1 MDFAPTYQTAYEFY
15 YTSTPKGSEESFSD
29 FYDFKFGSINCI
41 AYYDFCSERNVTTW
55 PTTVLYRNG
64 KFLDK
69 VRGAKNMTIVTG
81 TIEKALEEVKPG
93 SRPANLVIPKAGDDH
108 VSPAA
113 SASTEKTETAPAE
126 EAAPKEKTEKEDTKE
141 DTPASTKA
149 KADVVPDAKTDDAP
163 PAKEDD
169 APPAKPAEKPAAQE
183 KKLTVEELAEETRK
197 SRKDPV
203 FPPPTIPF
211 PVRAKSPGIPNKD
224 GVSLALNAEAF
235 QNKVTMTQDPWFV
248 KFYAPWCHHCQALAS
263 TWTQVAKDMKG
274 ELNVGEVNCDEE
286 SRLCK
291 DVGVQG
297 YPTIILFRGG
307 ERVEYEGLRGLGDLL
322 HFAESAVALTSGVPE
337 VDAESF
343 KAMEEKEEV
352 IFVYFYDHGIAT
364 EDFMALERIPIH
376 LAGRAKL
383 VRTRDPELAKRF
395 KITTWPRLMV
405 AREGR
410 PTYYTPLAPKDYR
423 DVNAMLRWVKYVW
436 LPIVPELTASNAREI
451 MDGKIVVLGILN
463 RNNEE
468 AFKDAQ
474 REMKSAANEWMDK
487 QIQLFQLER
496 QELRDAKQLRLEEAK
511 DRNDERGIRQA
522 KAIRI
527 NMSMSDKK
535 QVAFAWVDSIFWQR
549 WIRTTYGIDVND
561 GDRVIINDEDVSTSF
576 PGRN

>member
-1 MDFAPTYQTAYEFY
+1 
-15 YTSTPKGSEESFSD
+15 
-29 FYDFKFGSINCI
+29 
-41 AYYDFCSERNVTTW
+41 
-55 PTTVLYRNG
+55 
-64 KFLDK
+64 
-69 VRGAKNMTIVTG
+69 
-81 TIEKALEEVKPG
+81 
-93 SRPANLVIPKAGDDH
+93 
-108 VSPAA
+108 
-113 SASTEKTETAPAE
+113 
-126 EAAPKEKTEKEDTKE
+126 
-141 DTPASTKA
+141 
-149 KADVVPDAKTDDAP
+149 
-163 PAKEDD
+163 
-169 APPAKPAEKPAAQE
+169 
-183 KKLTVEELAEETRK
+183 
-197 SRKDPV
+197 
-203 FPPPTIPF
+203 
-211 PVRAKSPGIPNKD
+211 
-224 GVSLALNAEAF
+224 
-235 QNKVTMTQDPWFV
+235 MTQDPWFV

-364 EDFMALERIPIH
+364 EDFLALERIPIH

-405 AREGR
+405 AREGH

-535 QVAFAWVDSIFWQR
+535 QVTFAWVDSIFWQR

-561 GDRVIINDEDVSTSF
+561 GDRVIINDEDNRRYWDTTITGNLITPSRTSIMETIGKVTASPPKIKPKLTISSIEKVFFDFRMAFVEHPWLSTACVFSIALAALSWF
-576 PGRN
+576 RGRLRRTRPNFRLEDAMGIKELKEGLLGGPSSNNGKKD